1 MENQTV
7 NPIPTTP
14 DPTSPTPNSLGQIM
28 MPGAIMYMV
37 FGIVSVVLDFYG
49 WAPFFG
55 WIFAII
61 ALVFG
66 ILAFLKGKKMQA
78 EYDANPNKY
87 KKAVK
92 AFVKVAFITGLV
104 GFIWAAIDLLI
115 SAIISIVAVAVEGA
129 SYM

>member
-14 DPTSPTPNSLGQIM
+14 NPTPVTPNMGQIM

-78 EYDANPNKY
+78 EYDADPNKY
-87 KKAVK
+87 KKASK
-92 AFVKVAFITGLV
+92 AFIKVAYITGLV

-115 SAIISIVAVAVEGA
+115 SAIISIIYVAAESA
-129 SYM
+129 SYL